1 VFPADCVFGAAIAL
15 VVGSNFYFGP
25 LIKGER
31 VAMQWGFN
39 DRPTWYAPKWVAL
52 WGMVAFMLAFRL
64 FVWLA
69 STYVP
74 QSLHQAELGIAGFS
88 VVVTAAHIFVLKM
101 AEEAAEDCGSLP
113 APRSDGSPFGS

>member
-1 VFPADCVFGAAIAL
+1 VLPADYVFAAAVAL
-15 VVGSNFYFGP
+15 VVGSNFYLGP
-25 LIKGER
+25 RIKSER

-52 WGMVAFMLAFRL
+52 WGMVAFMLAIRL
-64 FVWLA
+64 FVWLV

-88 VVVTAAHIFVLKM
+88 VVFTAAHIFVLKM
-101 AEEAAEDCGSLP
+101 AEEAAEDSGSLP
-113 APRSDGSPFGS
+113 AFRSDGSPFGS